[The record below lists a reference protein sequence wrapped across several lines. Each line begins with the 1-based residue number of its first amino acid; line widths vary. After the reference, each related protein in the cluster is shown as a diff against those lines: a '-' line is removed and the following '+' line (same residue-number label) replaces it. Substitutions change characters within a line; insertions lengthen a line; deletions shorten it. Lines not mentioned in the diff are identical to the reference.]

1 MGFDTEPTGYEKT
14 VLSDLQGAWQCLRR
28 EVADNP
34 GFDGWDKALFH
45 IDEAMSWECVRNLR
59 QMNKTLVLV
68 RNLIQ
73 RGKAPAG
80 VLECLDSIDELMAE
94 TLEALD
100 HREI

>member
-1 MGFDTEPTGYEKT
+1 MGFDTEPTGFEKT

-34 GFDGWDKALFH
+34 GFDGWDRTLFH

-59 QMNKTLVLV
+59 QMNKALVLV
-68 RNLIQ
+68 RNLVQ

-80 VLECLDSIDELMAE
+80 ALECLDSINELMAE
-94 TLEALD
+94 TLEAQD
-100 HREI
+100 HHEI

>member
-1 MGFDTEPTGYEKT
+1 
-14 VLSDLQGAWQCLRR
+14 
-28 EVADNP
+28 
-34 GFDGWDKALFH
+34 
-45 IDEAMSWECVRNLR
+45 MSWECVRNLR

-80 VLECLDSIDELMAE
+80 VLECLDSINELMAE

-100 HREI
+100 HHEI